1 MPKDRIVE
9 RSVTLQRINFLKGQ
23 IDDLDGYFPDTYQFL
38 IDKIDAQKR
47 ILAEIDLAIFDE
59 EIEDSRIG
67 VDNGI

>member
-47 ILAEIDLAIFDE
+47 ILGLHSPEKNSALKK
-59 EIEDSRIG
+59 SQ
-67 VDNGI
+67 